1 VTGSAQSTPDGA
13 IDKLVRWTI
22 VPVADAIAYAATK
35 GILFAAFAGLWLLFG
50 AAVLV
55 NPAAL
60 TDTWNVV
67 GGWPLPVQAIVWL
80 LFLPLMVGLWIWQTD
95 WPLLIRL
102 ALIVALAA
110 WNVRVFM
117 PRRAPEAN

>member
-1 VTGSAQSTPDGA
+1 MTGSAQSRPDGT
-13 IDKLVRWTI
+13 IDRVVRWTI
-22 VPVADAIAYAATK
+22 VPVANLIAYAATK
-35 GILFAAFAGLWLLFG
+35 GILLAAFAGLWLLFG

-55 NPAAL
+55 NPGAL

-67 GGWPLPVQAIVWL
+67 GGWPLPAQAIAWL
-80 LFLPLMVGLWIWQTD
+80 LFLPVMVGLWIWQTD

-110 WNVRVFM
+110 WNLLVFM
-117 PRRAPEAN
+117 PRREPKAN

>member
-110 WNVRVFM
+110 WNVLVFM

>member
-1 VTGSAQSTPDGA
+1 MTGSAQSTPDGA

-110 WNVRVFM
+110 WNLLVFM
-117 PRRAPEAN
+117 PRREPKAN